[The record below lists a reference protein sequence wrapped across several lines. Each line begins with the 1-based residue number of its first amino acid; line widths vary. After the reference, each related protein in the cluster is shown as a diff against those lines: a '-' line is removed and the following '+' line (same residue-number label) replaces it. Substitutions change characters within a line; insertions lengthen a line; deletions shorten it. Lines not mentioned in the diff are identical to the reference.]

1 MTREEALN
9 KVRQMS
15 LPKETME
22 ILEALAPELA
32 ESEDEKI
39 RKELL
44 EEIEFIIPLPRKTE
58 RCQ

>member
-22 ILEALAPELA
+22 ILEALAPRGR
-32 ESEDEKI
+32 ED
-39 RKELL
+39 KER
-44 EEIEFIIPLPRKTE
+44 IA
-58 RCQ
+58 